1 MLNLKLERGD
11 LTLVMARGVCFQ
23 LIQSPPAEVVPSAHL
38 SVMSNTWAEF

>member
-23 LIQSPPAEVVPSAHL
+23 LIQSPAEVVPSAHL